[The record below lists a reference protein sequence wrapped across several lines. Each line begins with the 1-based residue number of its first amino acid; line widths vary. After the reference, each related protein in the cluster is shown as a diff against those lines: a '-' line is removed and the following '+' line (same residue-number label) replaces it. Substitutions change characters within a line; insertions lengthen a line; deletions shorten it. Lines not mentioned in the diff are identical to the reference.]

1 MGFHDIQ
8 PATKMLVP
16 VFASLY
22 ENCERA
28 LSVMHMI
35 GIGEV
40 SSNHVEP
47 IHASP
52 EVTLV
57 HRPFKD
63 RKRSRPAAPG
73 QVRRVAGRAEAPP
86 ERSQPHP
93 DRPAV
98 GQGRQR
104 EAGHQQQAVRPWWK
118 IDPSG
123 QVVMFIKFGAKL
135 IEFEK
140 GKGRHRRPVQGQA
153 SLGVIDAL
161 ISAVRAGE
169 LHELFSQ
176 AAKTESIGK
185 ARKAA
190 DYANRV
196 AGPARHPS
204 T

>member
-8 PATKMLVP
+8 RATKMLVP

-28 LSVMHMI
+28 VSVMHMI
-35 GIGEV
+35 RIGEV
-40 SSNHVEP
+40 SSNHGEP

-57 HRPFKD
+57 HRPSKD

-73 QVRRVAGRAEAPP
+73 QVRREAGRAEAPP

-104 EAGHQQQAVRPWWK
+104 AAGHQQQAVRPWWK

-123 QVVMFIKFGAKL
+123 QVVMSIKFG
-135 IEFEK
+135 
-140 GKGRHRRPVQGQA
+140 GPSSSSSRRARPA
-153 SLGVIDAL
+153 S
-161 ISAVRAGE
+161 SSSPRT
-169 LHELFSQ
+169 S
-176 AAKTESIGK
+176 
-185 ARKAA
+185 
-190 DYANRV
+190 
-196 AGPARHPS
+196 
-204 T
+204 